1 MPPPKKQTQKPQ
13 NNKALIIVLV
23 AQRCASSIKDVPDAD
38 SRSEVID
45 VDRCVERQRI
55 ACLVIAIDRTD
66 ACRVLVLP
74 DAEVAVNE
82 AVVQPEN
89 LLCISHDF
97 DIEFFPEQLT
107 GSAGAA

>member
-1 MPPPKKQTQKPQ
+1 MNKKGIVQQRYRYS
-13 NNKALIIVLV
+13 LVVVLV
-23 AQRCASSIKDVPDAD
+23 AKCRACGVKNIPDLDIRLETVNIDASVKGQRVT
-38 SRSEVID
+38 ID
-45 VDRCVERQRI
+45 
-55 ACLVIAIDRTD
+55 VIAIDGGGAD
-66 ACRVLVLP
+66 AGVLVLP
-74 DAEVAVNE
+74 DAEVTVDE